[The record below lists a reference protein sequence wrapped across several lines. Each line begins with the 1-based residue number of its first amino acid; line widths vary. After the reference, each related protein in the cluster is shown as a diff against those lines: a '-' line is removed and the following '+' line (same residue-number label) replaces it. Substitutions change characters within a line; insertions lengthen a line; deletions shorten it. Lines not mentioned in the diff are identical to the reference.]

1 MKKTLSVVAIVFAL
15 AFGAALGADAP
26 TKENTKLPRFLTIAT
41 AGSGGGYYA
50 FGIAFADVFTNVL
63 GIQATSQVTG
73 GSIEN
78 IVIVDRNECEIGISK
93 PEQAINGWNGKAP
106 YVDKHQNN
114 RGMVAAISYGCLQA
128 ITLESSPINSFAD
141 LKGKRVVMGPAGGG
155 TLEVTPI
162 LFPEYGFTEK
172 DITPIYV
179 SYSEGATM
187 LKDGNCDAVLIH
199 SAPPASAVMELV
211 GTGHPIKFISIGEK
225 ELANMLKQSP
235 QSMRIVVDKEMYNT
249 KEPGITMGN
258 MTMLI
263 VNKDVPDDVVY
274 ILTKTVWDN
283 VEKIKGANP
292 TARLMKLEDAGKGF
306 GIPIHPGAARY
317 YAEKGVA
324 MDPR

>member
-1 MKKTLSVVAIVFAL
+1 MKKMLSAAL
-15 AFGAALGADAP
+15 VLALVSGAAFGADTP

-78 IVIVDRNECEIGISK
+78 ITIVDRNECEIGISK
-93 PEQAINGWNGKAP
+93 PEQAIKGWKGETP

-162 LFPEYGFTEK
+162 LFPEYGYTEK

-179 SYSEGATM
+179 SYSEGVTM

-199 SAPPASAVMELV
+199 SAPPASAIMELI
-211 GTGHPIKFISIGEK
+211 GTGNPIKFISIGEK
-225 ELANMLKQSP
+225 ELANMLVKSP
-235 QSMRIVVDKEMYNT
+235 ESMRIVIDKEMYNT
-249 KEPGITMGN
+249 KERGVTMGN

-263 VNKDVPDDVVY
+263 VNKDVPEDVVY
-274 ILTKTVWDN
+274 ILTKTVWEN
-283 VEKIKGANP
+283 VEKIKAANP

-306 GIPIHPGAARY
+306 GIPIHPGAAKY
-317 YAEKGVA
+317 YAEMGVA
-324 MDPR
+324 MDPQ